1 MGEKIPYKARKPGGG
16 RKKRKPEY
24 DAGKKRKSTTAQLDF
39 TSLIAEK
46 AAAKDAL
53 VSDIA
58 ALEENVNNLKTEL
71 KEKKAELKK
80 LDTEITKLEEQKA
93 AFDAKAAADAQKA
106 ELEETIQKLMTDG
119 VSAAEILEKLK

>member
-39 TSLIAEK
+39 TSLFAEK

>member
-1 MGEKIPYKARKPGGG
+1 MPRTKWSKNKV
-16 RKKRKPEY
+16 KVKV
-24 DAGKKRKSTTAQLDF
+24 AQLDF

-58 ALEENVNNLKTEL
+58 ALEENVNNLKN
-71 KEKKAELKK
+71 ELKK
-80 LDTEITKLEEQKA
+80 LDTELGKLEAQKA
-93 AFDAKAAADAQKA
+93 EADAKAAAEVQKA
-106 ELEETIQKLMTDG
+106 ELQEAIQKLMADG

>member
-1 MGEKIPYKARKPGGG
+1 MGEKIPYRARKPGGG

-24 DAGKKRKSTTAQLDF
+24 DAGKKRKSATAQLDF
-39 TSLIAEK
+39 TSLFAEK

>member
-1 MGEKIPYKARKPGGG
+1 MPRPKGSKNKAKISSIA
-16 RKKRKPEY
+16 
-24 DAGKKRKSTTAQLDF
+24 TTDF

-58 ALEENVNNLKTEL
+58 SLEENLDSIKTEL
-71 KEKKAELKK
+71 KAKKAELKK
-80 LDTEITKLEEQKA
+80 LDTELGKLEEQKA
-93 AFDAKAAADAQKA
+93 AFDAREAEEAKKA
-106 ELEETIQKLMTDG
+106 ELEEMIQKLMADG

>member
-1 MGEKIPYKARKPGGG
+1 MGEKIPYMARKPGGG

-58 ALEENVNNLKTEL
+58 SLEENLDSIKTEL
-71 KEKKAELKK
+71 KAKKAELKK
-80 LDTEITKLEEQKA
+80 LDTELGKLEEQKA
-93 AFDAKAAADAQKA
+93 AFDAREAEEAKKA
-106 ELEETIQKLMTDG
+106 ELEEMIQKLMADG

>member
-24 DAGKKRKSTTAQLDF
+24 EAGKKRKSTTAQLDF

>member
-1 MGEKIPYKARKPGGG
+1 MPRTKGSKNKVKV
-16 RKKRKPEY
+16 KV
-24 DAGKKRKSTTAQLDF
+24 AQLDF

-58 ALEENVNNLKTEL
+58 ALEENVNNLKN
-71 KEKKAELKK
+71 ELKK
-80 LDTEITKLEEQKA
+80 LDTELGKLEAQKA
-93 AFDAKAAADAQKA
+93 EADAKAAAEVQKA
-106 ELEETIQKLMTDG
+106 ELQEAIQKLMADG

>member
-1 MGEKIPYKARKPGGG
+1 MPRPKGSKNKAKTSSI
-16 RKKRKPEY
+16 
-24 DAGKKRKSTTAQLDF
+24 ATTDF

-46 AAAKDAL
+46 AAVKDAL

-80 LDTEITKLEEQKA
+80 LDTELGKLEEQKA
-93 AFDAKAAADAQKA
+93 EVEAREAEEAKKA
-106 ELEETIQKLMTDG
+106 ELEEMIQKLMADG

>member
-1 MGEKIPYKARKPGGG
+1 MPRPKGSKNKVK
-16 RKKRKPEY
+16 
-24 DAGKKRKSTTAQLDF
+24 TTTVPTTDF

-58 ALEENVNNLKTEL
+58 ALEENVNNLKN
-71 KEKKAELKK
+71 ELKK
-80 LDTEITKLEEQKA
+80 LDTELGKLEAQKA
-93 AFDAKAAADAQKA
+93 EADAKAAAEVQKA
-106 ELEETIQKLMTDG
+106 ELQEAIQKLMADG

>member
-1 MGEKIPYKARKPGGG
+1 MPRPKGSKNKAKTSSI
-16 RKKRKPEY
+16 
-24 DAGKKRKSTTAQLDF
+24 ATTDF

-80 LDTEITKLEEQKA
+80 LDTELGKLEEQKA
-93 AFDAKAAADAQKA
+93 AFDAREAEEAKKA
-106 ELEETIQKLMTDG
+106 ELEEMIQKLMADG

>member
-1 MGEKIPYKARKPGGG
+1 MPRPKGSKNKAKTSSI
-16 RKKRKPEY
+16 
-24 DAGKKRKSTTAQLDF
+24 ATTDF

-71 KEKKAELKK
+71 KAKKAELKK
-80 LDTEITKLEEQKA
+80 LDTELGKLEEQKA
-93 AFDAKAAADAQKA
+93 AFDAREAEEAKKA
-106 ELEETIQKLMTDG
+106 ELEETIQKLMADG